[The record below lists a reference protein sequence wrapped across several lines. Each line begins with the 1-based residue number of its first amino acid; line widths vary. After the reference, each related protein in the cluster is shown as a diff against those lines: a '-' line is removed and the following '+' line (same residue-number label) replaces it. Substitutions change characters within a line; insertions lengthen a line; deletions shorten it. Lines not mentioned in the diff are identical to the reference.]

1 MFRGGSGAGAGAG
14 AASLVGGGGGRRRTG
29 AEEALQLVEADAD
42 NRDGPRLSN
51 LLIRRLEEALPA
63 HGRRRRRLP
72 GRGRARGGLPQVAD
86 PAARR
91 RPAAVVVAG
100 EHERERRLRGA
111 GRREGRRFRGPVQL
125 RGRRHAVIL
134 TPKPDPG
141 GFKFN
146 RSTVIAVYRAGEAR
160 GGELSRRA
168 RC

>member
-42 NRDGPRLSN
+42 NRDGARLSK

-100 EHERERRLRGA
+100 EHERLRGA

-134 TPKPDPG
+134 ILILVGSNSID
-141 GFKFN
+141 
-146 RSTVIAVYRAGEAR
+146 RQ
-160 GGELSRRA
+160 
-168 RC
+168 

>member
-14 AASLVGGGGGRRRTG
+14 AAPLVGGGGGRRRTG

-42 NRDGPRLSN
+42 NRDGARLSK

-100 EHERERRLRGA
+100 EHERLRGA

-134 TPKPDPG
+134 SLILVGSNSIDQQ
-141 GFKFN
+141 
-146 RSTVIAVYRAGEAR
+146 
-160 GGELSRRA
+160 
-168 RC
+168 